1 MKRMNYIRTLYFSA
15 IIAGL
20 GSMVSCGDAKYDALD
35 THAYIEELYKP
46 LAKVLLL

>member
-35 THAYIEELYKP
+35 THAYIEDAHLE
-46 LAKVLLL
+46 

>member
-20 GSMVSCGDAKYDALD
+20 GSMVSCGDYPAIKA
-35 THAYIEELYKP
+35 IIQ
-46 LAKVLLL
+46 V